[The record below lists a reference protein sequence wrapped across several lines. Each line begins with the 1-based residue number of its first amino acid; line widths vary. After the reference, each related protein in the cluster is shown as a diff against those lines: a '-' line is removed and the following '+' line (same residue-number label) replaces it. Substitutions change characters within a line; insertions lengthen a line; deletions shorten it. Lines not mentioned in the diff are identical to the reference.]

1 MYSSPSFSKFNRKII
16 VSLDTQTLRIPV
28 MKLIYIYIFHLEARA
43 SKDSPLE
50 MDVQDHVITE
60 EMKH

>member
-16 VSLDTQTLRIPV
+16 VSLDTQTLRIPI
-28 MKLIYIYIFHLEARA
+28 MKHIIYVFHLEARA